1 MKITDLA
8 RHMAPSLPHK
18 VVGIRPGEKIHEVLI
33 TEDDARNAFELA
45 DRYVILPEFRERR
58 RKAILT
64 ADAKPVPPGFRFA
77 SNSNNDWLDAER
89 LQGMIAESEK

>member
-1 MKITDLA
+1 
-8 RHMAPSLPHK
+8 
-18 VVGIRPGEKIHEVLI
+18 
-33 TEDDARNAFELA
+33 
-45 DRYVILPEFRERR
+45 VILPEFRERR

-77 SNSNNDWLDAER
+77 SNSNHDWLDAER